1 VIVSFAGAREDRI
14 SVGGDWVRIF
24 GAAALAVALA
34 APAPASAAGEQD
46 AGRYSMSPTEGGVIR
61 LDRETGAMSF
71 CSGKEG
77 EWTCKDM
84 PEMESALRKRVDE
97 LEGEKRALE
106 AEKRLRDGAL
116 GGGPVTKESEG
127 ETGEAVPA
135 PPGDLPIP
143 NERDVDKL
151 FDYVEGMVK
160 KFKERIERLEREA
173 KKEPEVPL

>member
-1 VIVSFAGAREDRI
+1 MGYGNRVGRGLGRI
-14 SVGGDWVRIF
+14 GLF
-24 GAAALAVALA
+24 GAATMLLA
-34 APAPASAAGEQD
+34 APAWPAGEENS
-46 AGRYSMSPTEGGVIR
+46 RYSMSPAEGGVIR

-71 CSGKEG
+71 CSGKAG
-77 EWTCKDM
+77 EWVCKDM
-84 PEMESALRKRVDE
+84 PQQESELKKRLDE

-106 AEKRLRDGAL
+106 AEKRLRDGML
-116 GGGPVTKESEG
+116 GGGPPAKAPAPGTPG
-127 ETGEAVPA
+127 DTLPPA

-173 KKEPEVPL
+173 KKEPDVPL